1 MTKDYNIW
9 LAVVNTAFAFTLWS
23 LTLRTLSALESSLI
37 NNTMLI
43 QIPILAL
50 FFLGEQIT
58 WREGLGMV
66 LAGIGILMVQL
77 CRKE

>member
-1 MTKDYNIW
+1 
-9 LAVVNTAFAFTLWS
+9 
-23 LTLRTLSALESSLI
+23 LESSLI
-37 NNTMLI
+37 NNAMLI

-66 LAGIGILMVQL
+66 LAGIGILMVQI